1 MEKSDLVVKS
11 NGLIKASYTL
21 GLVEQRLILM
31 AIVSARN
38 TKQGIDANTLLQV
51 SAVDYAELFDVT
63 RQTAFEVLTGAIET
77 LFNRQATV
85 QVYDLQRKR
94 MRPLT
99 VRWVTGMYH
108 EKNTGII
115 TLRFSHE
122 VIPEITRLEGSFTSY
137 QLKQVTGISSNYAL
151 RLYELLVQWKE
162 VGQTPVFE
170 LDEFRAQIGLL
181 DDQYMQMCHFKNRVL
196 DFSVKQINEHSDIII
211 DYEQIKAGRVITGFT
226 FIVKPKITK
235 GSAKKKPP
243 TKPKTSTTE
252 AQLNWINNDILE
264 RFNSLSKERQKAI
277 VADTETRLKGANQA
291 RFKAAKLSSID
302 RLIAEFAIEINESIM
317 RTAALMM

>member
-11 NGLIKASYTL
+11 NGLVKASYTL

-38 TKQGIDANTLLQV
+38 TQQGIDANTLLQV
-51 SAVDYAELFDVT
+51 SATDYAQLFNVT

-85 QVYDLQRKR
+85 QVYDTQRKR
-94 MRPLT
+94 MCPLT

-108 EKNTGII
+108 EKNTGVI

-122 VIPEITRLEGSFTSY
+122 VIPEITRLEGNFTSY
-137 QLKQVTGISSNYAL
+137 QLREVAGISSNYAL
-151 RLYELLVQWKE
+151 RLYELLAQWKE
-162 VGQTPVFE
+162 VGQTPIFE

-181 DDQYMQMCHFKNRVL
+181 DGQYIQMCHFKTKVL
-196 DFSVKQINEHSDIII
+196 DFSVKQINEHSDLLVG
-211 DYEQIKAGRVITGFT
+211 YQQIKSGRAITGFT
-226 FIVKPKITK
+226 FTVKPKTI
-235 GSAKKKPP
+235 KKK
-243 TKPKTSTTE
+243 TLAKPKTSTTE
-252 AQLNWINNDILE
+252 AQLNWINSDILE
-264 RFNSLSKERQKAI
+264 RFNSLTKEKQQVI

-291 RFKAAKLSSID
+291 RFRAAKSSSID
-302 RLIAEFAIEINESIM
+302 QLIAEFAIEINEGIM
-317 RTAALMM
+317 RAAALM